1 MKVTKGDLIKKAKE
15 GEFDLIV
22 HGCNCFC
29 TMGAGI
35 AKGIKSEFPEAF
47 DADQATTEGSKEKL
61 GTCSFA
67 KIEREGINLIVV
79 NAYIQFDYRGRG
91 VKVDYDAV
99 RSCMKWIRENF
110 GGKRIGI
117 PKIGAG
123 LAGGDWER
131 ISQIVDKEL
140 AEEDV
145 TLVEFK
151 P

>member
-1 MKVTKGDLIKKAKE
+1 MKVTQGDLIKKAKE

-29 TMGAGI
+29 TMGGGI
-35 AKGIKSEFPEAF
+35 AKGIKKAFPEAF
-47 DADQATTEGSKEKL
+47 DADQATPEGSKEKL

-67 KIEREGINLIVV
+67 KIEREGIDLTVV
-79 NAYIQFDYRGRG
+79 NAYTQFDYRGMG

-99 RSCMKWIRENF
+99 RSCMKWIKENF
-110 GGKRIGI
+110 KGKRIGL

-131 ISQIVDKEL
+131 ISQIIDKEL
-140 AEEDV
+140 AGEDV
-145 TLVEFK
+145 TLVEYK

>member
-35 AKGIKSEFPEAF
+35 ARGIKSEFPEAF
-47 DADQATTEGSKEKL
+47 DADRATPKGSKEKL

-79 NAYIQFDYRGRG
+79 NGYTQFDYHGPG
-91 VKVDYDAV
+91 IKVDYDAV
-99 RSCMKWIRENF
+99 RSCMKWIKDNF
-110 GGKRIGI
+110 EGKRIGL

-131 ISQIVDKEL
+131 ISQIIDEEL
-140 AEEDV
+140 TGEDV
-145 TLVEFK
+145 TLVEYK

>member
-1 MKVTKGDLIKKAKE
+1 MKVTQGDLIKKAKQ

-29 TMGAGI
+29 IMGAGI

-47 DADQATTEGSKEKL
+47 DADQATAKGSKDKL

-67 KIEREGINLIVV
+67 KIEREGIHLIVV
-79 NAYIQFDYRGRG
+79 NAYTQFHYSGPG
-91 VKVDYDAV
+91 IKVDYDAV
-99 RSCMKWIRENF
+99 RSCMKWIKENF
-110 GGKRIGI
+110 EKKRIGL

-123 LAGGDWER
+123 LAGGDWKR
-131 ISQIVDKEL
+131 ISQIIDEEL
-140 AEEDV
+140 GGEDV

>member
-1 MKVTKGDLIKKAKE
+1 MKVTEGDLIKKAKQ

-47 DADQATTEGSKEKL
+47 DADQATLKGSKEKL

-67 KIEREGINLIVV
+67 KIEPEGIDLVVV
-79 NAYIQFDYRGRG
+79 NAYTQFNYHGPG
-91 VKVDYDAV
+91 IKVNYDAV
-99 RSCMKWIRENF
+99 RSCMKWIKENF
-110 GGKRIGI
+110 EGKRIGL

-123 LAGGDWER
+123 LAGGDWEK
-131 ISQIVDKEL
+131 ISQIIDEEL
-140 AEEDV
+140 AGEDV
-145 TLVEFK
+145 TLVEYK

>member
-1 MKVTKGDLIKKAKE
+1 MKVTKGDLIKKAKG

-29 TMGAGI
+29 TMGGGI
-35 AKGIKSEFPEAF
+35 AKGIKKEFPEAF
-47 DADQATTEGSKEKL
+47 DADLATPKGSKEKL
-61 GTCSFA
+61 GTCSLA
-67 KIEREGINLIVV
+67 RIEREGIDLIVV
-79 NAYIQFDYRGRG
+79 NAYTQFDYRGGG

-99 RSCMKWIRENF
+99 RSCMKWIKENF
-110 GGKRIGI
+110 EGKSIGL

-131 ISQIVDKEL
+131 ISRIIDEEL
-140 AEEDV
+140 SEEDV
-145 TLVEFK
+145 TLVEYQ

>member
-1 MKVTKGDLIKKAKE
+1 MKVTEGDLIKKAKE
-15 GEFDLIV
+15 GEFDLIA

-29 TMGAGI
+29 IMGAGI
-35 AKGIKSEFPEAF
+35 AEGIRSEFPEAF
-47 DADQATTEGSKEKL
+47 DADQTTTKGSKEKL

-79 NAYIQFDYRGRG
+79 NAYTQFDYRGRV

-99 RSCMKWIRENF
+99 RLCMKWIKENF
-110 GGKRIGI
+110 EGKRIGL

-123 LAGGDWER
+123 LAGGDWEK
-131 ISQIVDKEL
+131 ISQIIDEEL
-140 AEEDV
+140 TGEDV
-145 TLVEFK
+145 TLVKYK

>member
-1 MKVTKGDLIKKAKE
+1 MKVTEGDLIKKAKE
-15 GEFDLIV
+15 GDFDLIV

-29 TMGAGI
+29 TMGGGI

-47 DADQATTEGSKEKL
+47 DADQATPKGSKDKL

-67 KIEREGINLIVV
+67 KIEREGIQLIVV
-79 NAYIQFDYRGRG
+79 NGYTQFDYRGHG

-99 RSCMKWIRENF
+99 RSCMKWIKEHF
-110 GGKRIGI
+110 EGKRIGL

-123 LAGGDWER
+123 LAGGDWGR
-131 ISQIVDKEL
+131 ISQIIDEEL
-140 AEEDV
+140 AGEDV
-145 TLVEFK
+145 TLVIYK